1 MVISINP
8 ISIQIGQ
15 STCVM
20 SLKCIPKSYL
30 KDKTISD
37 LKELCSDLNNVDNS
51 SKGDIVHSSIRENDK
66 IMIFNYQE
74 EGKSIFPF
82 IKLLNW
88 LIDNI
93 KYNFEILN
101 KDLLF
106 FKNNILVFNLLELE
120 FFGGYKTED
129 YILPIFKQ
137 VLDTTIEIIYEQ
149 FIYKFEKRTASKL
162 VRNYVEYRYNPKYK
176 FCQYILNKQYD
187 EAFGKEINQQV
198 KKIKLN

>member
-66 IMIFNYQE
+66 IIVSAFN
-74 EGKSIFPF
+74 
-82 IKLLNW
+82 
-88 LIDNI
+88 
-93 KYNFEILN
+93 
-101 KDLLF
+101 DLRLDSDLF
-106 FKNNILVFNLLELE
+106 GNPLRDDVKVGANTADDELE
-120 FFGGYKTED
+120 VATQTWWLTPLTD
-129 YILPIFKQ
+129 Y
-137 VLDTTIEIIYEQ
+137 E
-149 FIYKFEKRTASKL
+149 
-162 VRNYVEYRYNPKYK
+162 
-176 FCQYILNKQYD
+176 
-187 EAFGKEINQQV
+187 
-198 KKIKLN
+198 